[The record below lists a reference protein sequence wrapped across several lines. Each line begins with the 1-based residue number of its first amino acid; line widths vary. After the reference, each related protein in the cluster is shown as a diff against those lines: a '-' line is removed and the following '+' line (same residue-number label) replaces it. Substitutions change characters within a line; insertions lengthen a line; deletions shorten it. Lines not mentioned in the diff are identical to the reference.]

1 MNARAELTPQMLAY
15 EEKFNDSG
23 EIRWMPYLM
32 YFHPAGHRSPTV
44 NTDGVGFRYTD
55 ADDQRASAGDLGGA
69 SAVRLLAGSSTVFG
83 IGASTDAATM
93 PSRMTVRDERTAPWL
108 NFGGRSYNSTQELL
122 LFVLYRYLLPRV
134 EEIVL
139 LSGFNNLGLARAAAS
154 RRGDHGEFFNSG
166 DFHEALGSLRAPSL
180 LRRLASGAANG
191 RGGSDDP
198 REGVPS
204 MDEQVSYATD
214 LTLRHLD
221 VWRVLADDM
230 GARLTYVL
238 QPLAGWVRPEGSRE
252 EVALFEELD
261 ELGRFSEVYG
271 DISDPRVGQDYA
283 QRLAAGAASLDVGFV
298 DLGSLLAASVAAEE
312 WLFVDRIH
320 FNDAGY
326 DRVSSLLLS
335 EL

>member
-1 MNARAELTPQMLAY
+1 
-15 EEKFNDSG
+15 
-23 EIRWMPYLM
+23 
-32 YFHPAGHRSPTV
+32 
-44 NTDGVGFRYTD
+44 
-55 ADDQRASAGDLGGA
+55 
-69 SAVRLLAGSSTVFG
+69 
-83 IGASTDAATM
+83 
-93 PSRMTVRDERTAPWL
+93 
-108 NFGGRSYNSTQELL
+108 
-122 LFVLYRYLLPRV
+122 
-134 EEIVL
+134 
-139 LSGFNNLGLARAAAS
+139 
-154 RRGDHGEFFNSG
+154 
-166 DFHEALGSLRAPSL
+166 
-180 LRRLASGAANG
+180 
-191 RGGSDDP
+191 
-198 REGVPS
+198 